1 MKNNDFAVFIL
12 THGRPNNVITYDTL
26 RRQGYTG
33 KIYIVIDNEDKTSEE
48 YYENFGDMVVMFDKA
63 DIETRI
69 DTGSN
74 FGDRRTILHARNAS
88 FEIAEKLGLTYFL
101 QLDDD
106 YTKFEFRI
114 NKSFKY
120 PENHFILQNTLDS
133 VIDLY
138 LDFFKS
144 ITAKSIAVGQGG
156 DFISGSET
164 VYKATNKRKCMNT
177 FFCSTERPFKFLGTM
192 NEDVNTYTSFQS
204 MGNLMLTIPFVSIT
218 QNGTQSSAG
227 GITELYKRF
236 GTYAKSFYTVM
247 YAPSCTKIGMMG
259 TAHKRLHHSI
269 NWKSAVPCIVS
280 EDLRKLKDHTGKEPV
295 LLDNG

>member
-1 MKNNDFAVFIL
+1 MRNNDFAVFIL
-12 THGRPNNVITYDTL
+12 THGRSDRVITYDTL
-26 RRQGYTG
+26 KRQGYTG
-33 KIYIVIDNEDKTSEE
+33 KVYIIIDNEDKTAEE
-48 YYENFGDMVVMFDKA
+48 YCDNFGDMVVMFDKA

-88 FEIAEKLGLTYFL
+88 FEIAKKLGITYFL

-106 YTKFEFRI
+106 YGCFDYRI
-114 NKSFKY
+114 NSECKY
-120 PENHFILQNTLDS
+120 LTNHPRMNSLNELFDLM
-133 VIDLY
+133 IDFY
-138 LDFFKS
+138 KS
-144 ITAKSIAVGQGG
+144 INAKSIAFNQGG
-156 DFISGSET
+156 DFFAGCDT
-164 VYKATNKRKCMNT
+164 LYKTYKKRKCMNT

-192 NEDVNTYTSFQS
+192 NEDVNTYISTGSV
-204 MGNLMLTIPFVSIT
+204 GNIFLSIVCVTIE
-218 QNGTQSSAG
+218 QGATQSNAG

-269 NWKSAVPCIVS
+269 SWKSAVPCIVS
-280 EDLRKLKDHTGKEPV
+280 EELQKKRDA
-295 LLDNG
+295 